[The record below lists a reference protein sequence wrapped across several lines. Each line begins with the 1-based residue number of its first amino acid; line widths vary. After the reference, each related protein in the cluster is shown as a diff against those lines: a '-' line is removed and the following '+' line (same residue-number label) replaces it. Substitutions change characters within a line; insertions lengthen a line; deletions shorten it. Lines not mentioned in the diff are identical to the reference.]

1 MDRQFHPDLWQQVER
16 QATQVPGIY
25 GQMDFSQSPERFTT
39 IPSGDGL
46 QGFEKMIPDIMADT
60 SLIEMMA
67 AYTLTGDP
75 VADAYAAR
83 IPDFG
88 FRQLITWLET
98 ACDRGVEAVPDAPPE
113 LRTFLA
119 AMEARPRWLDM
130 NLVRE
135 GARIE
140 RNHYAHLVP
149 FAIRGAFLAT
159 FMNTYSALPMALT
172 GQLSDQLAAKRV
184 HETATFFTLTVMPDA
199 LERQGAAFKAAAM
212 VRLMH
217 SMVRFN
223 VMKREGLW
231 DSRVYGVPIPQVDQM
246 PAGQIGS
253 FLIAFRALK
262 DGRSHFTDEERARIE
277 IGRYR
282 CFLLGLPEPLLGD
295 TPLSVARLMLA
306 RQATLRSAYDEA
318 TCGALVRGTMNTQL
332 SFDTSLT
339 GQIDRELERSFSKAF
354 FIKHFLQGD
363 TRRAARMGVH
373 YTLKDRKLA
382 LIAAT
387 KIFSQLRVFGFLAG
401 IPFIREVADRVLVGK
416 LEGLLERYGHAR
428 FESDAGTYRHRPSPL
443 TAFPGDKIKTRDLS

>member
-1 MDRQFHPDLWQQVER
+1 MQHRQFHPALWQKVEQ
-16 QATQVPGIY
+16 QATLVPEIY
-25 GQMDFSQSPERFTT
+25 GGIDFSRPPERFTT
-39 IPSGDGL
+39 VPSGDGL
-46 QGFEKMIPDIMADT
+46 EGFEGMIPEIMADK
-60 SLIEMMA
+60 SLVEMMA

-83 IPDFG
+83 IPEHG
-88 FRQLITWLET
+88 FRQIVDWLET
-98 ACDRGVEAVPDAPPE
+98 ACDKGIEAVPEAPVE
-113 LRTFLA
+113 LAAFLA
-119 AMEARPRWLDM
+119 AMEARPKWLDM
-130 NLVRE
+130 KLVRE

-159 FMNTYSALPMALT
+159 FMNKYSALPMALT

-184 HETATFFTLTVMPDA
+184 HETATFFTLTVMPGA
-199 LERQGAAFKAAAM
+199 LDRKGAAFKAAAM

-223 VMKREGLW
+223 VMKRQGLW
-231 DSRVYGVPIPQVDQM
+231 ETGVYGVPIPQVDQM

-262 DGRSHFTDEERARIE
+262 EGREQFTDEERARIE

-295 TPLSVARLMLA
+295 TPKSVARLMLA
-306 RQATLRSAYDEA
+306 RQATLRGAFDEA
-318 TCGALVRGTMNTQL
+318 TCGALVRGTMNTEL
-332 SFDTSLT
+332 SFDNSLT
-339 GQIDRELERSFSKAF
+339 GKIDRELERSFSKAF

-363 TRRAARMGVH
+363 TRRANQMGVT

-387 KIFSQLRVFGFLAG
+387 RIFSQLRLFGLLG
-401 IPFIREVADRVLVGK
+401 DIPVIREIADRILVGK
-416 LEGLLERYGHAR
+416 LDGLLKRYGHAR
-428 FESDAGTYRHRPSPL
+428 FETDANTYRP
-443 TAFPGDKIKTRDLS
+443 TI